1 MTATNP
7 TEGPAMHLIITIDLA
22 GEAFQHGNIGAETAR
37 ILHNSAER
45 LATLHTNHGALSYE
59 NPEQLYFI
67 DNAGAVIGYVSTVEI
82 DDISPGAQDRIAE
95 HVTAA
100 AR

>member
-45 LATLHTNHGALSYE
+45 LATLHTNYG
-59 NPEQLYFI
+59 
-67 DNAGAVIGYVSTVEI
+67 AGAVVGYVSTVEI

>member
-1 MTATNP
+1 
-7 TEGPAMHLIITIDLA
+7 MHLIITIDLA

-45 LATLHTNHGALSYE
+45 LAALHTTYGALTYE
-59 NPEQLYFI
+59 NPEQLYLL
-67 DNAGAVIGYVSTVEI
+67 DNTGTMVGYVSTVEI
-82 DDISPGAQDRIAE
+82 DDINPVAQDRIAE
-95 HVTAA
+95 HIAAA